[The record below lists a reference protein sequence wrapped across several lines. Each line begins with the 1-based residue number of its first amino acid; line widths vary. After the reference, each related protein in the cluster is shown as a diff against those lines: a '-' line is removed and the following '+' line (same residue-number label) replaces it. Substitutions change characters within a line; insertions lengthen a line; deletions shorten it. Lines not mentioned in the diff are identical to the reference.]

1 MRSTWILA
9 MVAAAGIGLAAPSSA
24 DAQAFPGSA
33 KAKAKQQ
40 ADGPAFCRSGA
51 GHPVHGRQWCR
62 DKGWAAGY
70 DRWERQ
76 RWDDVVLRQPRGDG
90 QQMGGSVLSDVLGDV
105 VFGRLAAHGR
115 QYGSGSVTGRW
126 LDEASASVLQLSVG
140 STPFARLVD
149 ANRDGRVDSVL
160 LLRR

>member
-1 MRSTWILA
+1 MRSTWILTLA
-9 MVAAAGIGLAAPSSA
+9 AAAGIGLAAPSTA
-24 DAQAFPGSA
+24 DAQIFPGSA
-33 KAKAKQQ
+33 KAKQQ
-40 ADGPAFCRSGA
+40 GDGPAFCRSGA

-62 DKGWAAGY
+62 DKGWALGSE
-70 DRWERQ
+70 RWERQ
-76 RWDDVVLRQPRGDG
+76 RWDDIVLRQPRRDR

-115 QYGSGSVTGRW
+115 QYGNGSITGHW
-126 LDEASASVLQLSVG
+126 LDDAAASVLQLSVG

-149 ANRDGRVDSVL
+149 ANRDGRIDSVL